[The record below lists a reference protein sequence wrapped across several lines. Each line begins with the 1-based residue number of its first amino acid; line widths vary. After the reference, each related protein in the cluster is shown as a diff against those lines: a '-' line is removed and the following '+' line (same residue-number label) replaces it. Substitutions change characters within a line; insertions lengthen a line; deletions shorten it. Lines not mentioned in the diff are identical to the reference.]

1 MARELVMLDVKPSAT
16 MESQSGLNQKWPKV
30 YGAIEAPEGAR
41 TAAIVCHPTSNFLNH
56 YLIGPL
62 AARGIATMGFNTRYG
77 GNDVSLLMER
87 AIQDLGAGVRYLRER
102 FEKVVLIGNSGGA
115 SLASLYQSQGE
126 TLTIHDT
133 VDGRPLDLSPS
144 DLPPA
149 DAIVLCAAHPGR
161 ARTFGD
167 WLDPALLDERDP
179 LSVDPALDLYSGAHK
194 PPFAEEFLTRFRAAQ
209 ADRRARLERWVWG
222 RLRQLRANPHG
233 PQDEAFIVYR
243 THADP
248 RFVDISLDANDRAPG
263 SLWGIPHEV
272 NSAANA
278 MGRFTTITA
287 FLSQWSTHSRADGPD
302 CIAKTSVPAMLFDY
316 TADQSVFPSS
326 NKAWLDA
333 LASREDGGP
342 ATVHTV
348 KGGDHYLLGRPD
360 LVALVADRI
369 AERFG

>member
-1 MARELVMLDVKPSAT
+1 MTRELVMLDVKPST
-16 MESQSGLNQKWPKV
+16 TLESQSGLNQKWPKV
-30 YGAIEAPEGAR
+30 YGAIEAPQGAR

-62 AARGIATMGFNTRYG
+62 AVRGIACMGFNTRYG

-87 AIQDLGAGVRYLRER
+87 AIEDLGAGVKYLRER
-102 FEKVVLIGNSGGA
+102 FERVVLIGNSGGA
-115 SLASLYQSQGE
+115 SLAALYQSQAE
-126 TLTIHDT
+126 RLTIRDT
-133 VDGRPLDLSPS
+133 VDGRPLHLTPT

-149 DAIVLCAAHPGR
+149 DALVLCAAHPGR

-167 WLDPALLDERDP
+167 WLDPSLLDEHDP
-179 LSVDPALDLYSGAHK
+179 LSVDPELDLYGGRYA
-194 PPFAEEFLTRFRAAQ
+194 PPFPSEFLARFRVAQ
-209 ADRRARLERWVWG
+209 ADRRHRLERWVWG
-222 RLRQLRANPHG
+222 RLRQLRADPDG

-248 RFVDISLDANDRAPG
+248 RFLDTSLDANDRAPG
-263 SLWGIPHEV
+263 SLWGVPHEV
-272 NSAANA
+272 NTAANA
-278 MGRFTTITA
+278 MGRFTTLSA

-302 CIAKTSVPAMLFDY
+302 RIAETNVPAILFDY

-333 LASREDGGP
+333 VATRGNGGP
-342 ATVHTV
+342 ATVHEV

-360 LVALVADRI
+360 LVAQVADRI
-369 AERFG
+369 ADHFA